1 MLSHLVLHP
10 AFLGLGN
17 PFSWLTGH
25 IAGLAVDG
33 FKAIVKAL
41 FAPIAKFIDDQLI
54 GWLVTVPNFNQGQ
67 VSSLEQT
74 VEAMGGG
81 LLGAVA
87 TISVIRYWAAGL
99 AGGGG
104 SGFEALEGLGRSLA
118 AALLLA
124 IWAYVFD
131 TSVHLTNLM
140 TGSLLHSGTV
150 THDVSH
156 LLAAGVGAS
165 LIGSASVGLFIAIV
179 GAVLGTLL
187 FFGLMLLKLVVSVST
202 LLLFVGMP
210 LAIVASPLAP
220 WVARA
225 AVRAFVVC
233 LIVPVLWALC
243 FACAAAVADNSILF
257 AGSGVANVLLQPMV
271 AIMLLY
277 VMIKLP
283 SHLAKVAML
292 GAAPLGGGMV
302 SRAASY
308 AVGSQMRNTVAG
320 AIASRRQQPGS
331 QGSQN
336 PARAGAAATRLQRAA
351 TVAGAAATGGTVAA
365 AAGGSATTTDWR
377 AARASAANPRSYTR
391 PPTAQT
397 NAGAPL
403 QNGLQTPSF
412 RHEDFAAE
420 QFEAEF
426 RAATT
431 PVSPERAREALE
443 SLPAAAQ
450 QGVAELVS
458 RHGDGAREHLAYQ
471 ATGDWTGEQREALR
485 DLAAATPEVRAG
497 AITAEQ
503 PETPAGQGDATS
515 DQQPQ
520 PPADQSD
527 PADQT
532 APTPAGQPAAGAE
545 YLPSPQSGSTT
556 SPPAPPTTGQPPAG
570 VSTSNGH
577 NSGNGHNESRSAP
590 TPKQQ
595 PGLE

>member
-67 VSSLEQT
+67 VSSLELT

-87 TISVIRYWAAGL
+87 TISVVRYWAAGL

-104 SGFEALEGLGRSLA
+104 SGFEALEGLGRSVA

-124 IWAYVFD
+124 IWPWVFD

-179 GAVLGTLL
+179 GAVVGTLL

-220 WVARA
+220 WLARA

-233 LIVPVLWALC
+233 LIVPVLWVLC

-257 AGSGVANVLLQPMV
+257 EGSGVANVLLQPMV

-292 GAAPLGGGMV
+292 GAAPMGSGMV

-308 AVGSQMRNTVAG
+308 AVGSQMRNTVTG
-320 AIASRRQQPGS
+320 AIASRRQQPDS
-331 QGSQN
+331 QGSQS
-336 PARAGAAATRLQRAA
+336 PAGPGAAGTRLQQAA
-351 TVAGAAATGGTVAA
+351 TIAGAAATGGTVAA
-365 AAGGSATTTDWR
+365 AAGGGATTTDWR
-377 AARASAANPRSYTR
+377 AARASAANPSGYTR

-412 RHEDFAAE
+412 RQEDFEAE

-431 PVSPERAREALE
+431 PVSPERAREAFE

-450 QGVAELVS
+450 QGVAALIS

-471 ATGDWTGEQREALR
+471 ATGDWTGGQREALR
-485 DLAAATPEVRAG
+485 DLAAATPAVRAG

-503 PETPAGQGDATS
+503 PETPAGQGD
-515 DQQPQ
+515 QRPQ
-520 PPADQSD
+520 PPADQSA

-532 APTPAGQPAAGAE
+532 APAPAGQPAAAGAE
-545 YLPSPQSGSTT
+545 YLSSPQSGSTN
-556 SPPAPPTTGQPPAG
+556 SPPAPPTTGRPPAG
-570 VSTSNGH
+570 VPTSNA
-577 NSGNGHNESRSAP
+577 GNGGNARQRRQRLRVRAH
-590 TPKQQ
+590 T
-595 PGLE
+595 

>member
-33 FKAIVKAL
+33 FNAIVKAL

-67 VSSLEQT
+67 VSNLEQT
-74 VEAMGGG
+74 VEAIGGG

-87 TISVIRYWAAGL
+87 TISVVRYWAAGL

-104 SGFEALEGLGRSLA
+104 SGFEALEGLGRSVS

-124 IWAYVFD
+124 IWPWGFD

-150 THDVSH
+150 THDISH

-165 LIGSASVGLFIAIV
+165 LIGSAAVGLFIAIV
-179 GAVLGTLL
+179 GAVVGTLL

-220 WVARA
+220 WLARA

-233 LIVPVLWALC
+233 LIVPVLWVLC

-257 AGSGVANVLLQPMV
+257 EGSGVANVLLQPMV

-277 VMIKLP
+277 VMVKLP

-320 AIASRRQQPGS
+320 AIASRRQQPDS
-331 QGSQN
+331 QGGQN
-336 PARAGAAATRLQRAA
+336 PAGPGAAATRLKRAA
-351 TVAGAAATGGTVAA
+351 TVAGAAATGGAA
-365 AAGGSATTTDWR
+365 ATAAGGGAIRTDWR
-377 AARASAANPRSYTR
+377 AGRAAAANPRSYTR
-391 PPTAQT
+391 PPNAPA
-397 NAGAPL
+397 NAGATS

-412 RHEDFAAE
+412 RQGDFEAE
-420 QFEAEF
+420 QCEAEF
-426 RAATT
+426 RATAT

-443 SLPAAAQ
+443 SLPTATQ
-450 QGVAELVS
+450 QGVAALVS

-471 ATGDWTGEQREALR
+471 ATGDWTAEQREALR

-497 AITAEQ
+497 AITAE
-503 PETPAGQGDATS
+503 PSETPAGQRDATS
-515 DQQPQ
+515 EQQPVL
-520 PPADQSD
+520 PADR
-527 PADQT
+527 AGAGGQT
-532 APTPAGQPAAGAE
+532 APAPAGQPAAGVE

-570 VSTSNGH
+570 GSTANGSNGH
-577 NSGNGHNESRSAP
+577 NGSVP

-595 PGLE
+595 PGPSADE